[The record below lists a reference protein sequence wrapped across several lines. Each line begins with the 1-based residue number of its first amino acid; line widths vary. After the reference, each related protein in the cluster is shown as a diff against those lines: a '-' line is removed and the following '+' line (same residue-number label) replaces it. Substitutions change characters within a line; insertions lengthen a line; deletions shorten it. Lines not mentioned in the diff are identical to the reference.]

1 MVECSPTLQK
11 LQHSNLKCVDENN
24 MGGTVDKKTFSSM
37 AGAPVTWHAA
47 LEQVPSGG
55 MECLLIYY
63 ICLEN
68 CLCK

>member
-11 LQHSNLKCVDENN
+11 LQYSNLKCEDENN
-24 MGGTVDKKTFSSM
+24 TDGMVDKKTFSLL

-55 MECLLIYY
+55 MECLLIYVPM
-63 ICLEN
+63 ETSRFAE
-68 CLCK
+68 